1 MHLEI
6 WDDNSGAPG
15 KKVASV
21 GDIDLDSWTGADL
34 EYQLVTFDRPVT
46 GLEPNTKYHLWSDN
60 SDTDVSG
67 SAHTYFRRM
76 TASSEGTNDA
86 GKLQFPINGSWRPR
100 GHSENKLVVEILE
113 ISPSPVIITDI
124 DVTKGAESNSVT
136 LAWQSHPGRTYTV
149 FASEDMQTWTQLNND
164 SVASEGDQTSY
175 TDEAISQ
182 KEPSRYYRVEES
194 AFAGPQEISSGE
206 VFHLKID
213 PELDSSLVP
222 PTPPFNPPPVVH
234 DGGALMT
241 GAMATIRRNMDGVT
255 VNIKIDNL
263 KPNHAY
269 STWFVEIGVA
279 GPPPFLAGD
288 KTGDSGEAWFSGHMS
303 AVSPMDGEFHIV
315 IADHGPLNL
324 LPPNYEPTSSVPP
337 IGLDSD
343 GVWKLNW
350 PMVVIFEP

>member
-1 MHLEI
+1 MKSESHRNKIQARSRYDQFIGIWHVLAFKAARVAVATCFAIISSVATTSAETVVLYGNIPDPITPRAVQISGADAFPSDENVHTLAAQPFFTGDLGIVSSISLPVAVNGSPTGVVHLEI

-67 SAHTYFRRM
+67 SAHTYFRRL
-76 TASSEGTNDA
+76 TASSDGSNNA
-86 GKLQFPINGSWRPR
+86 GKFQFPSNGGWRPR
-100 GHSENKLVVEILE
+100 SHAENQLVVEILE
-113 ISPSPVIITDI
+113 ISSSPVIITDI
-124 DVTKGAESNSVT
+124 DVNKGAESNSVT
-136 LAWQSHPGRTYTV
+136 LAWQSRPDLTYAV
-149 FASEDMQTWTQLNND
+149 FASEDLQTWTLLNND

-222 PTPPFNPPPVVH
+222 PTPP
-234 DGGALMT
+234 
-241 GAMATIRRNMDGVT
+241 
-255 VNIKIDNL
+255 
-263 KPNHAY
+263 
-269 STWFVEIGVA
+269 STRPQSF
-279 GPPPFLAGD
+279 
-288 KTGDSGEAWFSGHMS
+288 M
-303 AVSPMDGEFHIV
+303 
-315 IADHGPLNL
+315 
-324 LPPNYEPTSSVPP
+324 
-337 IGLDSD
+337 
-343 GVWKLNW
+343 
-350 PMVVIFEP
+350 MVVLL